1 MDERQLQVFINGILR
16 YFAQFTK
23 RAAEVGAPYLIPTR
37 SAPAYDMTGI
47 IGVSGNRKGCV
58 YFTAPRALLKNA
70 LEDIGEPDID
80 EDMMLD
86 LAGEIANTI
95 SGNARGE
102 FGREF
107 LISVPVVVCNAL
119 DRVRLP
125 KTVRSFVI
133 PITWR
138 THRGDL
144 VVALE

>member
-1 MDERQLQVFINGILR
+1 VDERQLQVFINGILR
-16 YFAQFTK
+16 YFSQCTK
-23 RAAEVGAPYLIPTR
+23 LPAEVGAPYLIPTR

-58 YFTAPRALLKNA
+58 YFTAPRAMLTAVLN
-70 LEDIGEPDID
+70 DIGEPKVDD
-80 EDMMLD
+80 DMMLD

-95 SGNARGE
+95 SGNARSE

-107 LISVPVVVCNAL
+107 LISVPVVVSSAL

-138 THRGDL
+138 GHRGDL